1 MAIHGSVATPRR
13 AETVPPVALGR
24 GGCPEG
30 SGGPL
35 GTIWEV
41 WGSPSWSLVGPQKKL
56 FILKKGST
64 YLFEAHQPQIWKQV
78 LSLRSVGSLQQAIL
92 ESLQSLKATY

>member
-1 MAIHGSVATPRR
+1 MIFIDLDRHDHLWLGH
-13 AETVPPVALGR
+13 EPVAGR
-24 GGCPEG
+24 DGSPGVSGPRGCPEG

-41 WGSPSWSLVGPQKKL
+41 WGPPSWSLVGPQKKL

-64 YLFEAHQPQIWKQV
+64 YLFEAHQPQIWKH
-78 LSLRSVGSLQQAIL
+78 IL
-92 ESLQSLKATY
+92 K